1 MASVGSAAK
10 IMMRAHVIRSS
21 ASSHACGTIANAMDD
36 DFEVRGLHEQLAEE
50 RAEQGFA
57 LDQRIALFT
66 AVLATLA
73 AVTSFLG
80 GHTQNEALLHKNEAV
95 LIKAQASD
103 AWGYYQAED
112 LKRHLA
118 QMEVDL
124 DPARIAKH
132 RADVAR
138 YQARGAGLK
147 AQAQALDRQSE
158 AANAESDEA
167 LRPHTM
173 LALAVTALQVAIA
186 LASITA
192 LTGRRWL
199 LWVAGAAAL
208 AGAALAG
215 LAWL

>member
-1 MASVGSAAK
+1 
-10 IMMRAHVIRSS
+10 
-21 ASSHACGTIANAMDD
+21 MDD
-36 DFEVRGLHEQLAEE
+36 DFDVRGLHEQLSEE
-50 RAEQGFA
+50 RAAKGEAF
-57 LDQRIALFT
+57 DQRIALFT

-112 LKRHLA
+112 LKRHIA

-124 DPARIAKH
+124 APPGV
-132 RADVAR
+132 DVAR
-138 YQARGAGLK
+138 MATQRADIARYKARGAALK
-147 AQAQALDRQSE
+147 REATALDARS
-158 AANAESDEA
+158 AAADSDSDEA
-167 LRPHTM
+167 LRPHTK
-173 LALAVTALQVAIA
+173 LALAVTAIQVAIA

-199 LWVAGAAAL
+199 LWVAGTAAL
-208 AGAALAG
+208 VGALLAG
-215 LAWL
+215 MAWF

>member
-1 MASVGSAAK
+1 
-10 IMMRAHVIRSS
+10 
-21 ASSHACGTIANAMDD
+21 MDD
-36 DFEVRGLHEQLAEE
+36 DFEVRGLHERLSEE
-50 RAEQGFA
+50 RAASGEA

-66 AVLATLA
+66 AILATLA

-112 LKRHLA
+112 LKRHIA

-124 DPARIAKH
+124 APLASDANQMSAH
-132 RADVAR
+132 RADIAR
-138 YQARGAGLK
+138 YKARGAGLK
-147 AQAQALDRQSE
+147 REAEALDRQSA

-167 LRPHTM
+167 LRPHM
-173 LALAVTALQVAIA
+173 KLALAVTAIQVAIA

-208 AGAALAG
+208 VGALLAG

>member
-1 MASVGSAAK
+1 
-10 IMMRAHVIRSS
+10 
-21 ASSHACGTIANAMDD
+21 MDD
-36 DFEVRGLHEQLAEE
+36 DYEVRGLHEQMAEE
-50 RAEQGFA
+50 RAEKGFA

-80 GHTQNEALLHKNEAV
+80 GHTQNEALLRKNEAV

-112 LKRHLA
+112 LKRHIA
-118 QMEVDL
+118 QMEVELAPPGFD
-124 DPARIAKH
+124 ATQMAKH
-132 RADVAR
+132 RADIAR
-138 YQARGAGLK
+138 YKARGAGLK
-147 AQAQALDRQSE
+147 RQAEALDRQS
-158 AANAESDEA
+158 AMANGQSDEA
-167 LRPHTM
+167 LRPHTK
-173 LALAVTALQVAIA
+173 LALAVTAIQVAIA

-208 AGAALAG
+208 VGAALAG
-215 LAWL
+215 MAWF

>member
-1 MASVGSAAK
+1 
-10 IMMRAHVIRSS
+10 
-21 ASSHACGTIANAMDD
+21 MDD
-36 DFEVRGLHEQLAEE
+36 DFDVRGLHEQLSEE
-50 RAEQGFA
+50 RSAKGEAF
-57 LDQRIALFT
+57 DQRIALFT

-112 LKRHLA
+112 LKRHIA

-124 DPARIAKH
+124 APPGVDAARMATQ
-132 RADVAR
+132 RADIAR
-138 YQARGAGLK
+138 YKARGAALK
-147 AQAQALDRQSE
+147 QQAAALDARS
-158 AANAESDEA
+158 AAADFDSDEA
-167 LRPHTM
+167 LRPHTK
-173 LALAVTALQVAIA
+173 LALAVTAIQVAIA

-208 AGAALAG
+208 VGALLAG
-215 LAWL
+215 MAWF

>member
-1 MASVGSAAK
+1 
-10 IMMRAHVIRSS
+10 
-21 ASSHACGTIANAMDD
+21 MDD
-36 DFEVRGLHEQLAEE
+36 DFEVRGLHEQLSEE
-50 RAEQGFA
+50 RAANGEAF
-57 LDQRIALFT
+57 DQRIALFT
-66 AVLATLA
+66 AILATLA

-112 LKRHLA
+112 LKRHIA

-124 DPARIAKH
+124 APPEFGAAQMATH
-132 RADVAR
+132 RADIAR
-138 YQARGAGLK
+138 YKARGTALK
-147 AQAQALDRQSE
+147 REAETLDRRS
-158 AANAESDEA
+158 AAADGESDEV
-167 LRPHTM
+167 LRPHTK
-173 LALAVTALQVAIA
+173 LALAVTAIQVAIA

-208 AGAALAG
+208 MGALLAG
-215 LAWL
+215 LAWF

>member
-1 MASVGSAAK
+1 
-10 IMMRAHVIRSS
+10 
-21 ASSHACGTIANAMDD
+21 MDD
-36 DFEVRGLHEQLAEE
+36 DFEVRGLHEQLSEE
-50 RAEQGFA
+50 RAAKGEAF
-57 LDQRIALFT
+57 DQRIALFT
-66 AVLATLA
+66 AILATLA

-112 LKRHLA
+112 LKRHIA

-124 DPARIAKH
+124 APPGFGATQMATH
-132 RADVAR
+132 RADIAR
-138 YQARGAGLK
+138 YKARGAALK
-147 AQAQALDRQSE
+147 REAETLDQRS
-158 AANAESDEA
+158 AAADAESDEA
-167 LRPHTM
+167 LRPHTK
-173 LALAVTALQVAIA
+173 LALAVTAIQVAIA

-208 AGAALAG
+208 VGALLAG
-215 LAWL
+215 LAWF

>member
-1 MASVGSAAK
+1 
-10 IMMRAHVIRSS
+10 
-21 ASSHACGTIANAMDD
+21 MDD
-36 DFEVRGLHEQLAEE
+36 DFEVRGLHEQLSEE
-50 RAEQGFA
+50 RAANGEAF
-57 LDQRIALFT
+57 DQRIALFT
-66 AVLATLA
+66 AILATLA

-112 LKRHLA
+112 LKRHIA

-124 DPARIAKH
+124 APPGFGATQMATH
-132 RADVAR
+132 RADIVR
-138 YQARGAGLK
+138 YKARGAGLK
-147 AQAQALDRQSE
+147 REAETLDRQSA
-158 AANAESDEA
+158 AANAESDQA
-167 LRPHTM
+167 LRPHTK
-173 LALAVTALQVAIA
+173 LALAVTAIQVAIA

-208 AGAALAG
+208 VGALLAG

>member
-1 MASVGSAAK
+1 
-10 IMMRAHVIRSS
+10 
-21 ASSHACGTIANAMDD
+21 MDED
-36 DFEVRGLHEQLAEE
+36 YEVRGWHEHLSEA

-118 QMEVDL
+118 EMEVDL
-124 DPARIAKH
+124 DPARPDSKRVAEH

-138 YQARGAGLK
+138 YRARGAGLQAK
-147 AQAQALDRQSE
+147 AQALNRRRRTRS
-158 AANAESDEA
+158 
-167 LRPHTM
+167 RTRRC
-173 LALAVTALQVAIA
+173 
-186 LASITA
+186 
-192 LTGRRWL
+192 GRIRCWRWR
-199 LWVAGAAAL
+199 
-208 AGAALAG
+208 
-215 LAWL
+215 

>member
-1 MASVGSAAK
+1 
-10 IMMRAHVIRSS
+10 
-21 ASSHACGTIANAMDD
+21 MDD
-36 DFEVRGLHEQLAEE
+36 DYEVRGLHEQLAEE

-103 AWGYYQAED
+103 AWGYHQAED

-118 QMEVDL
+118 EMEVDL
-124 DPARIAKH
+124 DSARPDSKRVATH
-132 RADVAR
+132 RADIVR
-138 YQARGAGLK
+138 YRARGAGLQ
-147 AQAQALDRQSE
+147 AQAQALDRQS
-158 AANAESDEA
+158 AVANAESDEA

-199 LWVAGAAAL
+199 LWVAGAAAF
-208 AGAALAG
+208 AGVALAG
-215 LAWL
+215 FAWL

>member
-1 MASVGSAAK
+1 
-10 IMMRAHVIRSS
+10 
-21 ASSHACGTIANAMDD
+21 MDD
-36 DFEVRGLHEQLAEE
+36 DFDVRGLHEQLSEE
-50 RAEQGFA
+50 RAAKGEAF
-57 LDQRIALFT
+57 DQRIALFT

-112 LKRHLA
+112 LKRHIA
-118 QMEVDL
+118 QMEVELASPGVDA
-124 DPARIAKH
+124 ARMATQ
-132 RADVAR
+132 RADIAR
-138 YQARGAGLK
+138 YKARGAALK
-147 AQAQALDRQSE
+147 REATALDARS
-158 AANAESDEA
+158 AAADLDSDKA
-167 LRPHTM
+167 LRPHTK
-173 LALAVTALQVAIA
+173 LALAVTAIQVAIA

-208 AGAALAG
+208 VGTLLAG
-215 LAWL
+215 MAWF